1 MATYVVMEAPADRD
15 GERTL
20 FIGQGFSVLAFVL
33 PLVWLVWRRLWVEAA
48 MVLALTLFLSLA
60 ARQGWLSE
68 AGVAVTSLLVSLYV
82 ALEATTMR
90 ITGLARRGW
99 QETGLVQADNA
110 AEAEIRWFTDSA
122 GMSGDEVAPPAP
134 VSPLKP
140 AMSGR
145 PPEPFMGLFDYSGE
159 H

>member
-15 GERTL
+15 GERTH
-20 FIGQGFSVLAFVL
+20 FIRSGFTVLAFVL

-48 MVLALTLFLSLA
+48 IVLALTLILSLA
-60 ARQGWLSE
+60 ARQGWIAE
-68 AGVAVTSLLVSLYV
+68 AGIAITSLLVSLYV
-82 ALEATTMR
+82 GLEATTMR
-90 ITGLARRGW
+90 IAGLARRGW
-99 QETGLVQADNA
+99 EEAGLVQADDV

-122 GMSGDEVAPPAP
+122 GTPAVESASPAP

-145 PPEPFMGLFDYSGE
+145 APEPFMGLFDYSGE
-159 H
+159 R